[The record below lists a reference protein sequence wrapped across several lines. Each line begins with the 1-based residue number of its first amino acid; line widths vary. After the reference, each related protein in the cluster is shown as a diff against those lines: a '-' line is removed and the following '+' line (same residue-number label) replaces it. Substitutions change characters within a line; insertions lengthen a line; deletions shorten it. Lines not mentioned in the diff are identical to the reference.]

1 MIGRYTMKFF
11 DEMSL
16 EEILSP
22 EGHDC
27 PCGRRHE
34 TGLKFLRIGQGV
46 VECVPEALN
55 FLGRKKPFL
64 VADANTWEAAG
75 KKVAAILE
83 KNGIPYSSYIFPA
96 SRGHIEPDET
106 AVGSLCMAFDPTC
119 DIALAVGSGVMND
132 CCRVLAKTAKIGHMV
147 VGTAPSMDGYASNSS
162 SMIVEKIKTSIYSC
176 CPQAIIADI
185 DIMKEAPMRMLWAGL
200 GDVLAK
206 YNSLCEWRISHIAID
221 EYYCENVARLVRSSV
236 KKVTEN
242 APGLVNRA
250 PEAVQAV
257 VEGLILS
264 GVAMDFAKISRPASG
279 LEHYY
284 SHMWEMEALREGRHA
299 DLHGIC
305 VGVGLCLTLPE
316 YDLLRANRPTK
327 EEAEQAY
334 AEYTPEK
341 WQQEMRGIFGATAD
355 DVIACEEKWQ
365 KNSSEKHEARL
376 KNLLENWDEIL
387 RAMDEELPDTK
398 ELLTLMKSTGMPT
411 TPEELGLDQGA
422 VQRAYLGSREIRDK
436 YLLSSLLWDIGR
448 LKKDGYLPQ

>member
-1 MIGRYTMKFF
+1 MKYF
-11 DEMSL
+11 DEMTL
-16 EEILSP
+16 DEILSP
-22 EGHDC
+22 EGHTC
-27 PCGRRHE
+27 SCGRRHE

-46 VECVPEALN
+46 VECVPEALR
-55 FLGRKKPFL
+55 FLGRKKPFV

-75 KKVAAILE
+75 KKVTAILE
-83 KNGIPYSSYIFPA
+83 KSGIPYASYVFPA
-96 SRGHIEPDET
+96 SRGHIEPDEA
-106 AVGSLCMAFDPTC
+106 AVGSLCMAYDPSC
-119 DIALAVGSGVMND
+119 DIALAVGSGVIND
-132 CCRVLAKTAKIGHMV
+132 CCRVLAKTAHIGHMV

-221 EYYCENVARLVRSSV
+221 EYYCENVARLVRSTV

-242 APGLVNRA
+242 APGLISRA

-316 YDLLRANRPTK
+316 YDLLRQDRRPTR
-327 EEAEQAY
+327 EEAEAAY
-334 AEYTPEK
+334 AAYSPEK
-341 WQQEMRGIFGATAD
+341 WRQEMREIFGATAD

-365 KNSSEKHEARL
+365 KNAKEKHEWRL
-376 KNLLENWDEIL
+376 KNLLDNWDAIL
-387 RAMDEELPDTK
+387 RAMEEELPDTQQ
-398 ELLTLMKSTGMPT
+398 LLTLMKSTGMPT
-411 TPEELGLDQGA
+411 TPEELGLDTAA

-436 YLLSSLLWDIGR
+436 YLLSSMLWDLGR
-448 LKKDGYLPQ
+448 LKKEGYLPQ